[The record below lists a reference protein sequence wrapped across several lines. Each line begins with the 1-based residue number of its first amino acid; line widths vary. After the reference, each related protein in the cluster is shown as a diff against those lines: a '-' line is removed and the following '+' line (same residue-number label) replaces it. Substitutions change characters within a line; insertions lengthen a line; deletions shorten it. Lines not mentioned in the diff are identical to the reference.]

1 MTQAVQEREGLAR
14 GVLPGAHA
22 LPHSPS
28 DVRATWWRFAD
39 VLLGVSI
46 LAGVVIAGNLE
57 GDRMPRGLEE
67 FLAIRITIKNVLL
80 LTAFGLVWS
89 TVLSACGLY
98 SPGRL
103 RSGRGDW
110 PRLLLASSIG
120 CLLAMVFP
128 LISKSGAS
136 RPEHA
141 LFFGTTVLLSTAAIR
156 ATVRAAH
163 RATRGTRQ
171 RQIVIVGSG
180 PLAARMHR
188 ELQSDPFGAGEV
200 IGFVDSEPHPAL
212 GRVGSVHLG
221 GVNDLE
227 RILMHRVVD
236 GVFIG
241 LPVKSR
247 YEEIRQSIAAC
258 ARVGVP
264 ASYSTDLFGGG
275 PTNSRPHG
283 RSAPVLPLS
292 WPANADRLA
301 VKRVIDL
308 TGAVTLLV
316 VCAPLMLAIAIAIK
330 LTSRGPVLFTQDRY
344 GYLKRLFRMYKFRTM
359 VAGAEWL
366 QSELETRNEASGPV
380 FKISD
385 DPRLTLVGRF
395 LRRSSLDELPQLW
408 NVLTGEMSL
417 VGPRPLPVRDVG
429 RFVEPWLMRR
439 FSVRPGVTCLWQ
451 ISGRSNVGFERWIA
465 LDLEYIDRWSLGL
478 DFTILLRTVPAVLR
492 GTGAK

>member
-1 MTQAVQEREGLAR
+1 
-14 GVLPGAHA
+14 
-22 LPHSPS
+22 
-28 DVRATWWRFAD
+28 
-39 VLLGVSI
+39 
-46 LAGVVIAGNLE
+46 
-57 GDRMPRGLEE
+57 
-67 FLAIRITIKNVLL
+67 
-80 LTAFGLVWS
+80 
-89 TVLSACGLY
+89 
-98 SPGRL
+98 
-103 RSGRGDW
+103 
-110 PRLLLASSIG
+110 
-120 CLLAMVFP
+120 
-128 LISKSGAS
+128 
-136 RPEHA
+136 
-141 LFFGTTVLLSTAAIR
+141 
-156 ATVRAAH
+156 
-163 RATRGTRQ
+163 
-171 RQIVIVGSG
+171 
-180 PLAARMHR
+180 
-188 ELQSDPFGAGEV
+188 
-200 IGFVDSEPHPAL
+200 
-212 GRVGSVHLG
+212 
-221 GVNDLE
+221 
-227 RILMHRVVD
+227 
-236 GVFIG
+236 
-241 LPVKSR
+241 
-247 YEEIRQSIAAC
+247 
-258 ARVGVP
+258 
-264 ASYSTDLFGGG
+264 
-275 PTNSRPHG
+275 
-283 RSAPVLPLS
+283 
-292 WPANADRLA
+292 
-301 VKRVIDL
+301 
-308 TGAVTLLV
+308 V